1 MDRDEQIKVTGAR
14 LRSILLTLIAL
25 TTIAGGCNTL
35 EHIPQSSFLSKFS
48 LERSVKQT
56 AYKGINHSQGPG
68 GSIGGISG
76 GTSEVGG
83 NRASLSSSTAFMIYQ
98 EGVNRFIESEFM
110 EALASQTRKE
120 IEERGASI
128 TGSGSPA
135 PNEFYV
141 DYKDGKINGRIT
153 ILGSA
158 RGQFYVLDANVNEGG
173 GHKRASRTSEK

>member
-1 MDRDEQIKVTGAR
+1 MDRDAQTKVTRAR
-14 LRSILLTLIAL
+14 IRSILLTLIPL

-35 EHIPQSSFLSKFS
+35 KHIPQSSFLSKFS

-68 GSIGGISG
+68 GSIGGASGISG

-83 NRASLSSSTAFMIYQ
+83 NRASLSSSTDFMIYQ

-110 EALASQTRKE
+110 EALASQTKKE
-120 IEERGASI
+120 IEESRASI

-153 ILGSA
+153 ISGSA
-158 RGQFYVLDANVNEGG
+158 RGQFYVLDANVDESD
-173 GHKRASRTSEK
+173 RP